1 MRYVLQINKQQPD
14 QLVED
19 YLEKLFKFNN
29 KDRSYLERLNVFFNR
44 DYLLKLNAKA
54 TLLLGEK

>member
-1 MRYVLQINKQQPD
+1 MRYVLQIDKQQPD

-44 DYLLKLNAKA
+44 DYLLKLNVKA